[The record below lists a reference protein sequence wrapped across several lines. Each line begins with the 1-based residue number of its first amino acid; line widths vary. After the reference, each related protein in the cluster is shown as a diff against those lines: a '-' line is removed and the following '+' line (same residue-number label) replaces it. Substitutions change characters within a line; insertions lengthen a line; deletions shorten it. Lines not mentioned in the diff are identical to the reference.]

1 VPRTEVLARLAQQ
14 EPIYRQNDSG
24 FVGYGNE
31 FSRKGETFRP
41 LPSAQRLKTNHLAA
55 LQRDDGLV
63 VDPEF
68 DQFQTS
74 AQVSF

>member
-1 VPRTEVLARLAQQ
+1 VPRTEVLGSFPQQ
-14 EPIYRQNDSG
+14 HPIYRQNDSG
-24 FVGYGNE
+24 LVGHTNE
-31 FSRKGETFRP
+31 FARQNEIFRP
-41 LPSAQRLKTNHLAA
+41 LPSAQRLKTNNLAA

-68 DQFQTS
+68 AQFQTS